1 MYNVVDCPNNNAK
14 MYNVKL
20 LIFSGGNNL
29 YLAANSANTG
39 VSRNF
44 MSFLKFNSFIYILT
58 LFSCGDKVTESKHS
72 DNDTL
77 KILRVALHQGISDEF
92 MPSASPLKRKYRYE
106 DSILLTSDI
115 LPLNIL
121 LSSIENQKFKV
132 LPRQQICSTIVA
144 DSNMAELPNY
154 LSVTR
159 LEKSDTGY
167 YIQVR
172 SLSCMPYGGG
182 GSLGLYF
189 KKVGDTL
196 KIVDQSA
203 SSIN

>member
-1 MYNVVDCPNNNAK
+1 
-14 MYNVKL
+14 
-20 LIFSGGNNL
+20 
-29 YLAANSANTG
+29 
-39 VSRNF
+39 
-44 MSFLKFNSFIYILT
+44 MSE
-58 LFSCGDKVTESKHS
+58 VTRS

-77 KILRVALHQGISDEF
+77 KILRVALQQGISGEF
-92 MPSASPLKRKYRYE
+92 MPSASPLKRQYRFK

-121 LSSIENQKFKV
+121 PSSIENHKFKV
-132 LPRQQICSTIVA
+132 LPKQEICLMILA

-154 LSVTR
+154 LLVSNI
-159 LEKSDTGY
+159 EKSDTGY

-172 SLSCMPYGGG
+172 SLSCLPYGGG
-182 GSLGLYF
+182 GSLGLYL

-196 KIVDQSA
+196 KILNQSA